1 MKIKRL
7 GNKNAIIITKNDGA
21 KVLVSYSTPV
31 AAIIEG
37 IAYRT
42 EQFWSVTTSRHIN
55 LFVSETAE
63 KKPQAFF
70 DGLL

>member
-7 GNKNAIIITKNDGA
+7 GNKNAIIITKANGT

-31 AAIIEG
+31 AAIIDGVE
-37 IAYRT
+37 YKT

-55 LFVSETAE
+55 LFVSENAE
-63 KKPQAFF
+63 KKPQSFF